1 MNKIE
6 AMRAAL
12 SETAIRALTLAGSD
26 NQGYVPTGHVVT
38 PAVMTEF
45 RKAGVVGERDG
56 LTRIGSLLAGK
67 LIHEY
72 EAAAF

>member
-12 SETAIRALTLAGSD
+12 SETAIEALTLAGSD
-26 NQGYVPTGHVVT
+26 NQGYVPTGKWVT

-45 RKAGVVGERDG
+45 RKTGVVGRRDG
-56 LTRIGSLLAGK
+56 LTMIGSLLAGK
-67 LIHEY
+67 LINEY
-72 EAAAF
+72 EAGAF